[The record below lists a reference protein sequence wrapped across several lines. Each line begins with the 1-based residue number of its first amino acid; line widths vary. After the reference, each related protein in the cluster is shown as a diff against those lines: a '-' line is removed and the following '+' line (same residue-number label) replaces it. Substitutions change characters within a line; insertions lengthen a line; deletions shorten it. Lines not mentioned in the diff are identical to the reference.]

1 MPMKRALLTC
11 GGAHGEGY
19 VIFSGVCDDAGALSS
34 PNPNALPLAR
44 SQRRDILASR
54 ADISPSPV
62 GAFAPL
68 AALIGGLSLPLYA
81 MVSFCN
87 TTAQARRGFG
97 GRVSGNVG
105 RGTARIPRRDDALR
119 RRVWKSPHRG
129 SGRELSRP
137 RWRGGLPHR
146 SQRLRQIN
154 SAQHRLGSL
163 LAERGRGLRRRR
175 ARGRAKRPCRLHAAE
190 GSAAALAHRARERD
204 VRCRDPAPCLGGT
217 QAARARAAGKLQ
229 PGRVRRSLPAP
240 IVGRHAPTR
249 GARAYARGRPVRAPA
264 RRAVLGGRRADP
276 DGAAARA
283 GADPRTRRQ
292 DRAADHA
299 RPARSR
305 HAVRPRAGDEPPA
318 GPRHRRDPHRAAAAR
333 RSDRAPPR
341 AESER
346 ICGAADGSPRHRS
359 RRATCGGSI
368 GVNGNSS
375 LVRRGTAASVAL
387 LIVVLAAWQWGPGL
401 LGIPTFIIPPLSAV
415 FDEFLRMLA
424 VSALMTH
431 TGVTALEVI
440 AGFLLG
446 SLLGAFFGYVLGMSP
461 TAEFALSPYIL
472 ALQIA
477 PKVAFAPLF
486 ILWMGFTLYPK
497 ILVAILIVFFPVMV
511 NILTAIRTVDPD
523 LVNLARAFKAT
534 RGQIFWK
541 IEFPASLPPLFAG
554 LRIASTLAVVGVV
567 VGELVGGNLGLGYL
581 LAFGEGQANTAM
593 VFVAI
598 LMLTVVGG
606 IAYLA
611 VILTEQRVLHYLP
624 ARNTDR
630 RVG

>member
-1 MPMKRALLTC
+1 M
-11 GGAHGEGY
+11 
-19 VIFSGVCDDAGALSS
+19 
-34 PNPNALPLAR
+34 
-44 SQRRDILASR
+44 
-54 ADISPSPV
+54 
-62 GAFAPL
+62 
-68 AALIGGLSLPLYA
+68 
-81 MVSFCN
+81 
-87 TTAQARRGFG
+87 
-97 GRVSGNVG
+97 
-105 RGTARIPRRDDALR
+105 
-119 RRVWKSPHRG
+119 
-129 SGRELSRP
+129 
-137 RWRGGLPHR
+137 
-146 SQRLRQIN
+146 
-154 SAQHRLGSL
+154 
-163 LAERGRGLRRRR
+163 
-175 ARGRAKRPCRLHAAE
+175 
-190 GSAAALAHRARERD
+190 
-204 VRCRDPAPCLGGT
+204 
-217 QAARARAAGKLQ
+217 
-229 PGRVRRSLPAP
+229 
-240 IVGRHAPTR
+240 
-249 GARAYARGRPVRAPA
+249 
-264 RRAVLGGRRADP
+264 
-276 DGAAARA
+276 
-283 GADPRTRRQ
+283 
-292 DRAADHA
+292 
-299 RPARSR
+299 
-305 HAVRPRAGDEPPA
+305 
-318 GPRHRRDPHRAAAAR
+318 
-333 RSDRAPPR
+333 
-341 AESER
+341 
-346 ICGAADGSPRHRS
+346 
-359 RRATCGGSI
+359 
-368 GVNGNSS
+368 NGNSS
-375 LVRRGTAASVAL
+375 LVRRGTAVSVAL

-511 NILTAIRTVDPD
+511 NVLTAIRTVDPD

-534 RGQIFWK
+534 RAQIFWK

-581 LAFGEGQANTAM
+581 LALGEGQANTAM

-611 VILTEQRVLHYLP
+611 VILVEQRVLHYLP
-624 ARNTDR
+624 R
-630 RVG
+630 RTLSGV